1 MDYTPPA
8 STLWSGL
15 APSPE
20 KSCQILIREYP
31 HRAIAIASS
40 THALILRHSPTTSE
54 AIANGS
60 LTSVASARPRS
71 ATNSENTASKCMV
84 EFSPRLN
91 KKLLADYR
99 PLTPRPIYG
108 TLGLIAIGRD
118 VFLCVITQASR
129 VATLRPG
136 ETVEKI
142 EGVQFFCLNSAEY
155 DDVYAVGDPYDLDP
169 DAASA
174 YAQSLSRRDLA
185 VEHPC
190 LELQKLLGNG
200 TFFYSTDFDVTNRMQ
215 DRPADAVAFDIDNF
229 DESFLW
235 NSYMIRPLVEFRSR
249 LQEQER
255 DALDASRIL
264 TSAIRGFCK
273 SWAIPQNSAPLRTAN
288 SGLPS
293 YLTIVSR
300 LSCKRAGTRFNSRG
314 IDDDGHVANFV
325 ETETVYWSPSG
336 VVFSYAQVRGSV
348 PVFWEQQAGLIPGQ
362 QKITITRSADGTQPA
377 FDKHFGDL
385 EQAYGAVHVVNLL
398 SASKPG
404 ELELTNLYRRGVR
417 NCPLSRPAMGRSGD
431 HALLRETEY
440 DFHAET
446 KGPQGYEAAR
456 EIRRYIRDSAE
467 GFAYYL
473 AQETDDMDDQPPS
486 HGSSTPRQRRYVVV
500 LQQEG
505 VFRTN
510 CLDCLDRTNLI
521 QTIISQMAIE
531 SFLQHRG
538 EHALSDF
545 WSRHASLW
553 ADNGD
558 SLSKTYAGTG
568 ALKSSF
574 TRHGKMSLAGA
585 IADVRK
591 SATRLYVNNFA
602 DKARQ
607 NTIDTLLGRLIG
619 QVPVILYDPISDY
632 VSVELQRR
640 SNEFSTIEK
649 INIWVGTFNLNGRTD
664 GINEDLSPW
673 LCPPELESV
682 QPEIVA
688 VGFQEIVELNP
699 QQIMNSDPTR
709 KQLWEKAIKTTLDQH
724 CERIGGERYVLL
736 RSGQLVGAALCIF
749 VKASALHNIKNV
761 EGGVKKTGL
770 SGMAGNKG
778 AVAIRLDYAN
788 TPICFVTAHLAAGF
802 TNYDE
807 RNKDYA
813 TIYRGLRFQR
823 NRGID
828 DHDSVIWFG
837 DFNYR
842 IGLGLEE
849 AKECVR
855 QHDLEGLYA
864 NDQLNLQMVAG
875 LAFRFYSEARI
886 TFMPTYKFDIGSDEY
901 DSSEKA
907 RIPAWTDRIL
917 RKGTN
922 LRQLCYNS
930 APLRFSDH
938 RPVYATFECTV
949 SIVNERLRDKI
960 SREIYE
966 RRKSEVGSDT
976 ANLAGAEDT
985 DDEDLI
991 GYDAIEPG
999 LPPASSDRQKWWL
1012 DNGKM
1017 ARSSVSPPKTGS
1029 SGINQTILNPK
1040 RPSNPYAPT
1049 EEPDWVNIP
1058 RSESRMSETFSNMS
1072 TSPYEHVNHSMLLST
1087 SLTPNSS
1094 MPRKLPPPYDPSA
1107 LPAKIGRMQISEES
1121 KNGHFDGPPPPPPPR
1136 RQTQNAAAAAAAVPA
1151 TAGSGP
1157 RSGFGFDARSNPS
1170 SRSSSPT
1177 MSRKPVPPQT
1187 SSPILLPPPPPRP
1200 SSAASQKTMKSIKSG
1215 PPPVARKPAHL
1226 TTAPVSPSTSTTNI
1240 SSTSTTSLHDGL
1252 NGLKQ
1257 DINPELPRRSTANS
1271 MPLSK
1276 SANTTVQEAPPPP
1289 QPPRRTNTSTTSLV
1303 PAGGI
1308 GLVGLAGQYQQDRKP
1323 QLPVPG
1329 RKPVS
1334 IATAP
1339 VTNSPR
1345 KHAAPAPQKKAA
1357 QTQTLDLLDDDAGMG
1372 MEMGGW
1378 EALKPS

>member
-1 MDYTPPA
+1 MDYPPPPSSA
-8 STLWSGL
+8 LWNGQ

-20 KSCQILIREYP
+20 KSSQILIREYP
-31 HRAIAIASS
+31 HRAIAIASP

-60 LTSVASARPRS
+60 LASVASAHSRNTGFEN
-71 ATNSENTASKCMV
+71 ATSKCMV
-84 EFSPRLN
+84 EFTPIAD
-91 KKLLADYR
+91 KMLADYR

-108 TLGLIAIGRD
+108 TLGLISIGRD

-142 EGVQFFCLNSAEY
+142 EAVQFFCLNSAEY
-155 DDVYAVGDPYDLDP
+155 DDVVAIDPYDIDA
-169 DAASA
+169 DAASV
-174 YAQSLSRRDLA
+174 YGQNLNRRDVP

-200 TFFYSTDFDVTNRMQ
+200 TFYYSTDFDVTNRMQ

-249 LQEQER
+249 LQQQDR
-255 DALDASRIL
+255 DELDASRIL
-264 TSAIRGFCK
+264 TSAIRGFCR
-273 SWAIPQNSAPLRTAN
+273 SWVIPQASAPLGSAKA
-288 SGLPS
+288 GLPS
-293 YLTIVSR
+293 YLTVISR
-300 LSCKRAGTRFNSRG
+300 LSCRRAGTRFNSRG
-314 IDDDGHVANFV
+314 IDDDGNVANFV
-325 ETETVYWSPSG
+325 ETETTYWSPSG

-348 PVFWEQQAGLIPGQ
+348 PVFWEQAAGLLPNQ

-377 FDKHFGDL
+377 FDKHFAEL
-385 EQAYGAVHVVNLL
+385 EQGYGAVHVVNLL
-398 SASKPG
+398 SATKPG
-404 ELELTNLYRRGVR
+404 ELELTSLYRHGIQ
-417 NCPLSRPAMGRSGD
+417 NCPLSLPGGAQMRD
-431 HALLRETEY
+431 HALLRDTEF

-446 KGPQGYEAAR
+446 KGPQGYEAANQ
-456 EIRRYIRDSAE
+456 IRRYIEDSAD

-473 AQETDDMDDQPPS
+473 AQESDDAAAEQNGRSASPKN
-486 HGSSTPRQRRYVVV
+486 RRYVVV

-521 QTIISQMAIE
+521 QTIISQMAVE
-531 SFLQHRG
+531 AFLNHRG
-538 EHALSDF
+538 EAAPSDF

-558 SLSKTYAGTG
+558 SLSKIYAGTG

-574 TRHGKMSLAGA
+574 TRHGKMSIAGA

-591 SATRLYVNNFA
+591 SATRLYYNNFA

-607 NTIDTLLGRLIG
+607 NTIDTLLGRLVG
-619 QVPVILYDPISDY
+619 QAPVILFDPISDY
-632 VSVELQRR
+632 VAGELQRR
-640 SNEFSTIEK
+640 SGEFSTNEK
-649 INIWVGTFNLNGRTD
+649 IRMWVGTFNLNGRTD
-664 GINEDLSPW
+664 GIDEDLSPW
-673 LCPPELESV
+673 LCPSELGPI
-682 QPEIVA
+682 QPEIIA

-709 KQLWEKAIKTTLDQH
+709 KQLWERAIKRTLD
-724 CERIGGERYVLL
+724 RNYNRVGDDKYVLL

-749 VKASALHNIKNV
+749 VKASVLHNIKNV
-761 EGGVKKTGL
+761 EGSVKKTGL

-807 RNKDYA
+807 RNRDYA
-813 TIYRGLRFQR
+813 TIDRGLRFQR
-823 NRGID
+823 NRGIG

-842 IGLGLEE
+842 IGLGLEM
-849 AKECVR
+849 AKELVR
-855 QHDLEGLYA
+855 RRDLERLYE

-886 TFMPTYKFDIGSDEY
+886 SFMPTYKFDLGSDEY

-938 RPVYATFECTV
+938 RPVYAAFECTV
-949 SIVNERLRDKI
+949 SIVNEKLRDKI
-960 SREIYE
+960 SRDIYH
-966 RRKSEVGSDT
+966 RRKTEVGSDT
-976 ANLAGAEDT
+976 ANLVADDS

-1012 DNGKM
+1012 ENGKM
-1017 ARSSVSPPKTGS
+1017 PRSAISPPNPESTAY
-1029 SGINQTILNPK
+1029 QTILNPK

-1049 EEPDWVNIP
+1049 DEPDWVNVP
-1058 RSESRMSETFSNMS
+1058 RSESRMSSFSSMS
-1072 TSPYEHVNHSMLLST
+1072 TSPYEHVNHSMLISASAST
-1087 SLTPNSS
+1087 SA
-1094 MPRKLPPPYDPSA
+1094 PRKLPPPYDPSA
-1107 LPAKIGRMQISEES
+1107 LPAKAGRMQVGEDI
-1121 KNGHFDGPPPPPPPR
+1121 PPPPPPR
-1136 RQTQNAAAAAAAVPA
+1136 RQTTMVAGPGGSQVS
-1151 TAGSGP
+1151 TAIQL
-1157 RSGFGFDARSNPS
+1157 
-1170 SRSSSPT
+1170 
-1177 MSRKPVPPQT
+1177 SRKPVNRPAPVPPV
-1187 SSPILLPPPPPRP
+1187 SSG
-1200 SSAASQKTMKSIKSG
+1200 SVVSQQISKPKA

-1226 TTAPVSPSTSTTNI
+1226 ISPATSTSTI
-1240 SSTSTTSLHDGL
+1240 SAPEAAY
-1252 NGLKQ
+1252 Q
-1257 DINPELPRRSTANS
+1257 DNPSVRHTELPRRPTANVHGSISNHDGSSSSLPYRNNS
-1271 MPLSK
+1271 MRDGGH
-1276 SANTTVQEAPPPP
+1276 APP
-1289 QPPRRTNTSTTSLV
+1289 QLPRRADSSASLITARRAN
-1303 PAGGI
+1303 PAGAV
-1308 GLVGLAGQYQQDRKP
+1308 GLVGLVDRDKRPQLVGHKAGSTGQKPP
-1323 QLPVPG
+1323 QLP
-1329 RKPVS
+1329 
-1334 IATAP
+1334 AP
-1339 VTNSPR
+1339 R
-1345 KHAAPAPQKKAA
+1345 R
-1357 QTQTLDLLDDDAGMG
+1357 TQVVDLLGDDGG
-1372 MEMGGW
+1372 MEMGSW